1 MAGESKRRRLT
12 GTSTYGLLNDIFS
25 QIVALFR
32 GELDLARTEVQENLK
47 KAVVA
52 IGMIGASIV
61 IFLVALNVLAA
72 SLVDGV
78 AELGIGAGWA
88 ALIVG
93 VGFLIIGI
101 ILALTGKSSLQSASL
116 APTRTTKNVK
126 RDVRTTKEATH
137 GR

>member
-1 MAGESKRRRLT
+1 MAGERMRRRLA
-12 GTSTYGLLNDIFS
+12 GTSTFGLLNDALT
-25 QIVALFR
+25 QLVGLFR

-52 IGMIGASIV
+52 VGMIGASVV

-93 VGFLIIGI
+93 GAFLIIGI
-101 ILALTGKSSLQSASL
+101 ILALSGKNKLQSASL

>member
-1 MAGESKRRRLT
+1 MAGESNRRRLT
-12 GTSTYGLLNDIFS
+12 GTSTFGLLNDIFS

-32 GELDLARTEVQENLK
+32 GELDLARAEVQENLK

-101 ILALTGKSSLQSASL
+101 ILALTGKNSLQTASL
-116 APTRTTKNVK
+116 APTRTTRNVK